1 MIFFFCSNQEKG
13 RHQMSERKHRI
24 YNPERECM
32 SRDALHAWQSARL
45 KETVQR
51 EYANVPMY
59 RARMDAKG
67 VKPEDI
73 QSVEDLKYLP
83 FMEKTDL
90 RDYYPFDL
98 LASPQSEIVHIQG
111 SSGTTGKPIV
121 SGYTRNDVD
130 VWSEMMARTLTAAG
144 CTRDDKVQVAYGLGL
159 FTGGFG
165 AYQGADRIGAM
176 VVPMSSGNTQRQ
188 IMMMKDLGV
197 TLLCCTPSYATYL
210 GETIREMGL
219 VPGKDLKLKA
229 GCFGAEPWTEAMR
242 QRIEELLGIDACDI
256 YGLTEIAG
264 PGVAFDC
271 LEKHGMHINED
282 HVIAEIIDPAT
293 GEQLPYG
300 AKGELVFTT
309 ITKTGMPMMRYRTH
323 DICSLSNE
331 PCACGRTFA
340 RMSRITGRTDDM
352 LIIRGVNVFPSQIE
366 TVLVKT
372 QGVAPHYMLIVDRVN
387 NSDTL
392 EVQVEMTE
400 EMFSDTVSHIQQV
413 AKYITDQIKSVVG
426 ISVKVTLNEPK
437 SMPRSEGKAKR
448 VIDNRKL

>member
-1 MIFFFCSNQEKG
+1 MI
-13 RHQMSERKHRI
+13 HMRKHLI

-32 SRDALHAWQSARL
+32 SRDELQALQGARL
-45 KETVQR
+45 VETVKR
-51 EYANVPMY
+51 EYENVPMY

-67 VKPEDI
+67 IKPEDI
-73 QSVEDLKYLP
+73 RGLEDLKYLP

-98 LASPQSEIVHIQG
+98 FAAPKSEIVRIQG

-121 SGYTRNDVD
+121 AGYTRNDID

-144 CTRDDKVQVAYGLGL
+144 ATKDDIVQVTYGLGL

-176 VVPMSSGNTQRQ
+176 VLPMSSGNTQRQ
-188 IMMMKDLGV
+188 ILMMKDLGT
-197 TLLCCTPSYATYL
+197 TLLCCTPSYASYL
-210 GETIREMGL
+210 GETIREMGID
-219 VPGKDLKLKA
+219 PKKDLKLRA

-242 QRIEELLGIDACDI
+242 QRIEDLLGIDACDI

-264 PGVAFDC
+264 PGVAFEC

-282 HVIAEIIDPAT
+282 HVIAEIIDPTT

-300 AKGELVFTT
+300 MHGELVFTT
-309 ITKTGMPMMRYRTH
+309 ITKTGMPMLRYRTH
-323 DICSLSNE
+323 DICTLTADK
-331 PCACGRTFA
+331 CACGRTLA
-340 RMSRITGRTDDM
+340 RMGRIVGRTDDM
-352 LIIRGVNVFPSQIE
+352 LVIRGVNVFPSQIE
-366 TVLVKT
+366 TVLVRT
-372 QGVAPHYMLIVDRVN
+372 NGVAPHYMLVVDRVN

-392 EVQVEMTE
+392 EVQVELTE
-400 EMFSDTVSHIQQV
+400 DMFSDTVGHIESV
-413 AKYITDQIKSVVG
+413 RKYITDQIKSVVG
-426 ISVKVTLNEPK
+426 IATKVKLVAPK
-437 SMPRSEGKAKR
+437 SIPRSEGKAKR

>member
-1 MIFFFCSNQEKG
+1 
-13 RHQMSERKHRI
+13 MSERKHLI
-24 YNPERECM
+24 HSPERECM
-32 SRDALHAWQSARL
+32 SRDELHALQSAKL
-45 KETVQR
+45 KETVRR
-51 EYANVPMY
+51 EYENVPMY

-73 QSVEDLKYLP
+73 HGVEDLKYLP

-98 LASPQSEIVHIQG
+98 LACPQSEIVRIQG

-271 LEKHGMHINED
+271 LEKNGMHINED

-300 AKGELVFTT
+300 EKGELVFTT
-309 ITKTGMPMMRYRTH
+309 ITKTGMPMLRYRTH
-323 DICSLSNE
+323 DICSLTDK

-372 QGVAPHYMLIVDRVN
+372 QGVAPHYMLVVDRVN